1 LICNFIFCL
10 FASPSRPRFQVRF
23 AHSIFLLWLILL
35 VHDVEPEAFLGP
47 AELQIA
53 SDFSIIRVSAGTS
66 ASLRVLIDRLGLDD
80 SLLLDGRLIVILAVI
95 TVDSNL
101 ALLGGLA
108 LGALGL
114 GGGLLSGSLGGR
126 GVGRCH
132 GAVGGRGGIVELE
145 ELLSG
150 DTQHL
155 TSRVGGL
162 GTGELRELLVVDL

>member
-1 LICNFIFCL
+1 LICYITSCL
-10 FASPSRPRFQVRF
+10 FASHSHPRFQVRF
-23 AHSIFLLWLILL
+23 AYSVFLLWLILL
-35 VHDVEPEAFLGP
+35 VHDVESEAFLEP

-53 SDFSIIRVSAGTS
+53 SDFSIIRVGTSTS
-66 ASLRVLIDRLGLDD
+66 ASLGVLVDRLGLDD
-80 SLLLDGRLIVILAVI
+80 SLLLDRRLIVILAVI

-108 LGALGL
+108 LGTLSL
-114 GGGLLSGSLGGR
+114 GGSLLSGSLGGR

-150 DTQHL
+150 DAQHL

>member
-1 LICNFIFCL
+1 VRLAHCI
-10 FASPSRPRFQVRF
+10 SPS
-23 AHSIFLLWLILL
+23 SLILF
-35 VHDVEPEAFLGP
+35 VHEVEPKAFLET
-47 AELQIA
+47 AKLQIA
-53 SDFSIIRVSAGTS
+53 LDFTIIIRVGTS
-66 ASLRVLIDRLGLDD
+66 ASLRVLVDRLGLDD
-80 SLLLDGRLIVILAVI
+80 SLLLDGGLIVILAVI

-114 GGGLLSGSLGGR
+114 GGSLLSGSLGGR

-150 DTQHL
+150 DAQHL

-162 GTGELRELLVVDL
+162 GTGELGELLVVDLERD